1 MRIITVEEFN
11 KIRAGRKVMVY
22 APDVSDNL
30 IKGRIRKNKFIVDK
44 YVELTNGDEIFAFQ
58 IKGIW
63 GIDKNGN
70 REEL

>member
-1 MRIITVEEFN
+1 METLKIDDFN
-11 KIRAGRKVMVY
+11 KLQIGQRVKVY
-22 APDVSDNL
+22 APDVCD
-30 IKGRIRKNKFIVDK
+30 KVMTGRIEGNEYVVDK
-44 YVELTNGDEIFAFQ
+44 YVELDNGEEIFFFD